1 MGLGLGVCRAR
12 REGFWGLGSFLG
24 GLGIGFRVF
33 FWGLGIGFRVLFG
46 VWDFVENFAMG

>member
-1 MGLGLGVCRAR
+1 M
-12 REGFWGLGSFLG
+12 G